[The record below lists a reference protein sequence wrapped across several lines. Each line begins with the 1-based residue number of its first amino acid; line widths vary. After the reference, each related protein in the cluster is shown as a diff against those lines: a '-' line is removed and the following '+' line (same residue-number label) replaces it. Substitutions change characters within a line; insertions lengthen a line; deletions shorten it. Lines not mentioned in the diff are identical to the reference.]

1 MKRILQVIKGLDR
14 GGAERLLVDMLRY
27 RDAAA
32 FDYEVAY
39 LLRGSDAMVPSIEE
53 LDVPVRCLDAG
64 RGPGWMRRLKTL
76 VSEHSIDLVHVHS
89 PFAAIGARLSLR
101 GSEPRMV
108 YTEHSAWEGYR
119 PATRWGNLV
128 TYPRNDHVF
137 AVSGHVSESVR
148 YPWSLSHRRMPMV
161 ETLHHGIDRIEVI
174 RQAFLRDGV
183 RDELGISSDA
193 PVVGCVA
200 NFTPQKAH
208 SVLLEAM
215 LMVRD
220 SVPTVRLVL
229 VGGGPHENA
238 VRSKAH
244 HLGLD
249 STVVFTG
256 VRSDAPRIATCFDV
270 FVLSSVIEGLSM
282 ALIEAM
288 ALGKPAVVTDAGG
301 LPEAIPAGG
310 GLIVPAGDA
319 RMLAEGVTRLLEDP
333 ALRIAMGEIARHR
346 AADFDVRK
354 TVERIEAVYSEL
366 LA

>member
-1 MKRILQVIKGLDR
+1 
-14 GGAERLLVDMLRY
+14 
-27 RDAAA
+27 
-32 FDYEVAY
+32 
-39 LLRGSDAMVPSIEE
+39 
-53 LDVPVRCLDAG
+53 
-64 RGPGWMRRLKTL
+64 
-76 VSEHSIDLVHVHS
+76 
-89 PFAAIGARLSLR
+89 
-101 GSEPRMV
+101 
-108 YTEHSAWEGYR
+108 
-119 PATRWGNLV
+119 
-128 TYPRNDHVF
+128 
-137 AVSGHVSESVR
+137 
-148 YPWSLSHRRMPMV
+148 
-161 ETLHHGIDRIEVI
+161 
-174 RQAFLRDGV
+174 
-183 RDELGISSDA
+183 
-193 PVVGCVA
+193 
-200 NFTPQKAH
+200 
-208 SVLLEAM
+208 
-215 LMVRD
+215 MVRD

-333 ALRIAMGEIARHR
+333 ALRVAMGEIARHR